1 MRANLSLAAF
11 AFVAMTICSHKSQER
26 SMIGGGTIVGAM
38 RSARVRD
45 GCRGV
50 ETRTRPDQVHRQS
63 RHGRDACR
71 GRSAHTEKRL
81 QKVLCQS
88 VSQSVSL
95 S

>member
-38 RSARVRD
+38 RCARVRD

-50 ETRTRPDQVHRQS
+50 ETRTRPDQVHR
-63 RHGRDACR
+63 HGMAGMPDE
-71 GRSAHTEKRL
+71 GVAHTQRNDCKRCF
-81 QKVLCQS
+81 VSQS
-88 VSQSVSL
+88 VSQSV
-95 S
+95 